1 MATITT
7 TFTESIATVTSTIA
21 STVTTASSSASA
33 TSTHRATPQGG
44 ILEGGNPTVYNPSNP
59 IILFIIQCTLPE
71 RHIKITGLDEQDAGI
86 IIIFCRLLHYPLS
99 KLRQPRVIAEV
110 IGGIILG
117 PSVMMRIPGFQEAIF
132 PTASMPVLNMA
143 ANLGLILFLFLVGLE
158 VNMRL
163 FLGNWRVA
171 LSVGLAGMILP
182 FGLGCAIAWGIY
194 NEFRHDVGTVPIS
207 FPVYMLFIGTALAI
221 TAFPVL
227 CRILTELKL
236 LSTPVGVTV
245 LAAGVGNDVT
255 GWILLAL
262 CVALVNNGSGI
273 AALWVLLV
281 CIGWCLFLVYAV
293 RPVFRY
299 ILRRNGSLENGPSQ
313 GMVAL
318 TVLLV
323 LTSSWFTGVIGVHPI
338 FGAFLAGLICPHE
351 GGFAIHIT
359 EKIEDLV
366 AVLLL
371 PLYFALSGL
380 STNLGLLNDGVT
392 WGYVIAIIVVAFS
405 GKIIGGTLAAKA
417 CRLVWRESFSIGVL
431 MSCKGLVELIVLN
444 IGLQAKILS
453 TRTFT
458 MFVVMALITTVAT
471 TPLTS
476 ALYPPWYQKKLD
488 AWKKGEIDWEGN
500 RLHPE
505 GEDYTPDHSLEKL
518 ESTQIRRLL
527 VYLRLDSLPSLF
539 TFIALLGGDNTSTVT
554 KVHRSKAE
562 LETVNEDGTP
572 SSNPSK
578 KQPLEVHGVRML
590 ELTDRTSSVMAEVD
604 EYTYRDPVVN
614 AFRTFAQLNNVAV
627 SGGVSVVPESD
638 YAEALTTQ
646 ASDHF
651 SDLVLIPWTEPG
663 SLPVNDT
670 YRDSFSSGLQD
681 IFIQKT
687 LEIATCNIAIFIN
700 RGFGGPTLKE
710 PRNLSASV
718 SRLSLRSSSR
728 GEIIAPIADRSHH
741 VYFPFFG
748 GADDRVALRFVLQ
761 LAQNSNI
768 TATIIH
774 FITPIHNPKT
784 PEITHSSRPVTA
796 TDSQHAG
803 SSGSGFRIT
812 ERIDTEDLYNAAAS
826 DTALL
831 HTLRDSLPQAS
842 ASRVVFV
849 DVKTTTPLTDCLHHA
864 KVEMGQSPRNAGDLI
879 VTGRGRTSFIRAL
892 IQEEGASGESGKEM
906 RKTVGVAAEA
916 LISSGVRGSVLVV
929 QAGGRGLDS

>member
-1 MATITT
+1 MATLTT
-7 TFTESIATVTSTIA
+7 TLTESIATVTSTIA
-21 STVTTASSSASA
+21 TTVKAASSTASA
-33 TSTHRATPQGG
+33 TSTNRATPQGG

-59 IILFIIQCTLPE
+59 IVLFIIQ
-71 RHIKITGLDEQDAGI
+71 AGI

-117 PSVMMRIPGFQEAIF
+117 PSVMMRIPGFQETIF
-132 PTASMPVLNMA
+132 PVASMPVLNMA

-182 FGLGCAIAWGIY
+182 FGLGCAVAYGLY
-194 NEFRHDVGTVPIS
+194 NEFRHDPGTVPIS
-207 FPVYMLFIGTALAI
+207 FPVYMLFVGTALAI

-227 CRILTELKL
+227 CRILTELNL
-236 LSTPVGVTV
+236 LATPVGVTV

-262 CVALVNNGSGI
+262 CVALVNNGSGL

-281 CIGWCLFLVYAV
+281 CVGWCLFLVYAV

-318 TVLLV
+318 TILIV
-323 LTSSWFTGVIGVHPI
+323 LTSSWFTAIIGVHAI

-351 GGFAIHIT
+351 GGFAIHLT

-380 STNLGLLNDGVT
+380 STNLGLLNDGIT

-417 CRLVWRESFSIGVL
+417 CRLVWRESLSIGVL

-458 MFVVMALITTVAT
+458 IFVVMALVTTVAT
-471 TPLTS
+471 TPLTT
-476 ALYPPWYQKKLD
+476 ALYPPWYQKKLE

-505 GEDYTPDHSLEKL
+505 SDEYTPDRSLEKL
-518 ESTQIRRLL
+518 ESTQVRRLL

-562 LETVNEDGTP
+562 LETVDEDDTP
-572 SSNPSK
+572 SSSIPK
-578 KQPLEVHGVRML
+578 KQPLEVHGVRLL

-604 EYTYRDPVVN
+604 EYTHRDPVVN

-646 ASDHF
+646 AADNF
-651 SDLVLIPWTEPG
+651 SDLVLIPWTEP
-663 SLPVNDT
+663 SNLPVNEAHH
-670 YRDSFSSGLQD
+670 DSFSSGLQD

-687 LEIATCNIAIFIN
+687 LEIANCNIAIFIN
-700 RGFGGPTLKE
+700 RGFGGPTMRE
-710 PRNLSASV
+710 PRNLSSSA
-718 SRLSLRSSSR
+718 SRLSLRSSQHAER
-728 GEIIAPIADRSHH
+728 VAPIADRSHH

-774 FITPIHNPKT
+774 FITPVHSPKT
-784 PEITHSSRPVTA
+784 FEVKHSSRPGTA
-796 TDSQHAG
+796 TSSQHGG
-803 SSGSGFRIT
+803 SSSSALRIT
-812 ERIDTEDLYNAAAS
+812 ERVDTEDLYNAAAS

-831 HTLRDSLPQAS
+831 HTLRDSLPPALTN
-842 ASRVVFV
+842 RVVFV

-879 VTGRGRTSFIRAL
+879 VTGRSKSSLAMAL
-892 IQEEGASGESGKEM
+892 INEESASGDSGKEM
-906 RKTVGVAAEA
+906 RKAIGVAAEA
-916 LISSGVRGSVLVV
+916 LISSGVKGSVLVI
-929 QAGGRGLDS
+929 QAGGRGLES